1 MLVLILI
8 DVQYLQKAVF
18 SFGKGS
24 YGQNYFSSGSQNPP
38 IKPPHKIFC
47 PPPPPPPTLT
57 PLTYLENPAS
67 LFLIISGNHIETW
80 LIFLSC

>member
-24 YGQNYFSSGSQNPP
+24 YGQNYFSSGSQHPAINPP
-38 IKPPHKIFC
+38 QQIFW
-47 PPPPPPPTLT
+47 PPPPPNLT